1 MVCEC
6 GCGVVRVCGPGVAW
20 CVRVWCSCVAW
31 GVCGVECVR
40 ACGVLRVWRGV
51 YARAH
56 VYACGVVCVCMR
68 VCVRVCGACLC
79 GVV

>member
-40 ACGVLRVWRGV
+40 ACGVLRVWRSV
-51 YARAH
+51 YAFGEVCAREC
-56 VYACGVVCVCMR
+56 VWYGVVRVSRDVCAYM
-68 VCVRVCGACLC
+68 A
-79 GVV
+79 